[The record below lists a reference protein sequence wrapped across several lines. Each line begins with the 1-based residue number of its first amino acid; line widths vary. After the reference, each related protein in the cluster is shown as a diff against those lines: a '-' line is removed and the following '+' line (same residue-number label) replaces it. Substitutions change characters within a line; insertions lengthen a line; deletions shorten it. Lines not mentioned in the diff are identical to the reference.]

1 MGRQRP
7 SEGFWVGLS
16 HFLPGGGTTH
26 EGTPLEKVYVV
37 VRGEITVVTDETEAT
52 LGPFDSCHI
61 PAGEARTV
69 VNRTNDVASMIVVM
83 PYPDGQPV
91 TTLPRP
97 ASVFD
102 LTGRSA
108 VVTGA
113 TGAFGEQAAYALAGA
128 GAHVTLAG
136 GNTEKL
142 QAVARGHRGRRR
154 GGTTV
159 ARRPAT
165 EQDVEEIVAS
175 AAAAGGGLDIVVA
188 GSGTNMPSPI
198 VDQDPADW
206 DAVMDANVRQSWLL
220 CRAAGR
226 VHDPPGPRRQG
237 HPDVLH
243 PRCARAGQLHG
254 LLPVEGRRGPADQ
267 GAGGGV
273 GAARDQRQRHRPDR
287 LPVGPHRRGCT
298 PRRATAQ
305 LVRENMLRRIP
316 LGRLGEPTDF
326 HGAVQLLASSAS
338 DFMTGSV
345 VYLDGGYTAG

>member
-1 MGRQRP
+1 M
-7 SEGFWVGLS
+7 
-16 HFLPGGGTTH
+16 
-26 EGTPLEKVYVV
+26 
-37 VRGEITVVTDETEAT
+37 
-52 LGPFDSCHI
+52 
-61 PAGEARTV
+61 
-69 VNRTNDVASMIVVM
+69 
-83 PYPDGQPV
+83 

-128 GAHVTLAG
+128 GAHVTRAGANNDKLQSVAQAIADAG
-136 GNTEKL
+136 G
-142 QAVARGHRGRRR
+142 AA
-154 GGTTV
+154 TTV
-159 ARRPAT
+159 PRRPAT
-165 EQDVEEIVAS
+165 EEDVDEIVAS

-188 GSGTNMPSPI
+188 GSGTNIPSPI

-220 CRAAGR
+220 CRAVGR
-226 VHDPPGPRRQG
+226 VMIPQGRGGKVILMSSTRGALGLANYTAYCPSKAAVDLLTKALAVEWGP
-237 HPDVLH
+237 
-243 PRCARAGQLHG
+243 HG
-254 LLPVEGRRGPADQ
+254 INVNAIAPTVFRSDLTAWMYAEEGNGPA
-267 GAGGGV
+267 
-273 GAARDQRQRHRPDR
+273 
-287 LPVGPHRRGCT
+287 
-298 PRRATAQ
+298 
-305 LVRENMLRRIP
+305 VRENMLRRIP

>member
-1 MGRQRP
+1 
-7 SEGFWVGLS
+7 
-16 HFLPGGGTTH
+16 
-26 EGTPLEKVYVV
+26 
-37 VRGEITVVTDETEAT
+37 
-52 LGPFDSCHI
+52 
-61 PAGEARTV
+61 
-69 VNRTNDVASMIVVM
+69 
-83 PYPDGQPV
+83 V

-136 GNTEKL
+136 ANGEKL
-142 QAVARGHRGRRR
+142 RAVAQAIADA
-154 GGTTV
+154 GGTVATV
-159 ARRPAT
+159 RRRPAT
-165 EQDVEEIVAS
+165 EEDVDEIVAS

-188 GSGTNMPSPI
+188 GSGTNIPSPI

-206 DAVMDANVRQSWLL
+206 DTVMDANVRQSWLL

-226 VHDPPGPRRQG
+226 VMIPQGRGGKVILMSSTRGALGLANYTAYCPSKAAVDLLTKALAVEWGP
-237 HPDVLH
+237 
-243 PRCARAGQLHG
+243 HG
-254 LLPVEGRRGPADQ
+254 INVNAIAPTVFRSDLTAWMYAEEGNGPA
-267 GAGGGV
+267 
-273 GAARDQRQRHRPDR
+273 
-287 LPVGPHRRGCT
+287 
-298 PRRATAQ
+298 
-305 LVRENMLRRIP
+305 VRENMLRRIP

>member
-1 MGRQRP
+1 
-7 SEGFWVGLS
+7 
-16 HFLPGGGTTH
+16 
-26 EGTPLEKVYVV
+26 
-37 VRGEITVVTDETEAT
+37 
-52 LGPFDSCHI
+52 
-61 PAGEARTV
+61 
-69 VNRTNDVASMIVVM
+69 
-83 PYPDGQPV
+83 V

-136 GNTEKL
+136 ANNEKL
-142 QAVARGHRGRRR
+142 RAVAQAIADA
-154 GGTTV
+154 GGAVTTV

-165 EQDVEEIVAS
+165 EEDVDEIVAS

-188 GSGTNMPSPI
+188 GSGTNIPSPI

-226 VHDPPGPRRQG
+226 IMIPQG
-237 HPDVLH
+237 RGGKVILMSST
-243 PRCARAGQLHG
+243 RGTLG
-254 LLPVEGRRGPADQ
+254 LANYTAYCPSKAAVDLLTKALAVEW
-267 GAGGGV
+267 
-273 GAARDQRQRHRPDR
+273 
-287 LPVGPHRRGCT
+287 GPHGINVNAIAPTVFRSDL
-298 PRRATAQ
+298 TAWMYAEEGNGPV
-305 LVRENMLRRIP
+305 VRENMLRRIP

-326 HGAVQLLASSAS
+326 HGVVQLLASSAS

>member
-1 MGRQRP
+1 
-7 SEGFWVGLS
+7 
-16 HFLPGGGTTH
+16 
-26 EGTPLEKVYVV
+26 
-37 VRGEITVVTDETEAT
+37 
-52 LGPFDSCHI
+52 
-61 PAGEARTV
+61 
-69 VNRTNDVASMIVVM
+69 
-83 PYPDGQPV
+83 V

-136 GNTEKL
+136 ANDEKL
-142 QAVARGHRGRRR
+142 RAVAQAIADA
-154 GGTTV
+154 GGTVATV
-159 ARRPAT
+159 PRRPAT
-165 EQDVEEIVAS
+165 EEDADEIVAS

-188 GSGTNMPSPI
+188 GSGTNIPSPI

-206 DAVMDANVRQSWLL
+206 DTVMDANVRQSWLL

-226 VHDPPGPRRQG
+226 VMIPQGRGGKVILMSSTRGALGLANYTAYCPSKAAVDLLTKALAVEWGP
-237 HPDVLH
+237 
-243 PRCARAGQLHG
+243 HG
-254 LLPVEGRRGPADQ
+254 INVNAIAPTVFRSDLTAWMYAEEGNGPA
-267 GAGGGV
+267 
-273 GAARDQRQRHRPDR
+273 
-287 LPVGPHRRGCT
+287 
-298 PRRATAQ
+298 
-305 LVRENMLRRIP
+305 VRENMLRRIP

>member
-1 MGRQRP
+1 
-7 SEGFWVGLS
+7 
-16 HFLPGGGTTH
+16 
-26 EGTPLEKVYVV
+26 
-37 VRGEITVVTDETEAT
+37 VTA
-52 LGPFDSCHI
+52 
-61 PAGEARTV
+61 
-69 VNRTNDVASMIVVM
+69 
-83 PYPDGQPV
+83 
-91 TTLPRP
+91 LPRP

-136 GNTEKL
+136 ANTEKL
-142 QAVARGHRGRRR
+142 QAVARAIAD
-154 GGTTV
+154 GGGPVSTV

-165 EQDVEEIVAS
+165 EADADEIVAS
-175 AAAAGGGLDIVVA
+175 AAAAVGGLDIVVA
-188 GSGTNMPSPI
+188 GSGTNIPSPI
-198 VDQDPADW
+198 IDQDPADW

-226 VHDPPGPRRQG
+226 VMIPQGRGGKIILMSSTRGALGLANYTAYCPSKAAVDLLTKALAVEWGP
-237 HPDVLH
+237 
-243 PRCARAGQLHG
+243 HG
-254 LLPVEGRRGPADQ
+254 INVNAIAPTVFRSDLTSWMYAEEGNGPA
-267 GAGGGV
+267 
-273 GAARDQRQRHRPDR
+273 
-287 LPVGPHRRGCT
+287 
-298 PRRATAQ
+298 
-305 LVRENMLRRIP
+305 VRENMLRRIP

>member
-1 MGRQRP
+1 M
-7 SEGFWVGLS
+7 
-16 HFLPGGGTTH
+16 
-26 EGTPLEKVYVV
+26 
-37 VRGEITVVTDETEAT
+37 
-52 LGPFDSCHI
+52 
-61 PAGEARTV
+61 
-69 VNRTNDVASMIVVM
+69 
-83 PYPDGQPV
+83 
-91 TTLPRP
+91 TTLPSP
-97 ASVFD
+97 AAVFD

-108 VVTGA
+108 LVTGA

-136 GNTEKL
+136 ANEEKL
-142 QAVARGHRGRRR
+142 QTVAQAIGDA
-154 GGTTV
+154 GGAATTV

-165 EQDVEEIVAS
+165 EEDVEEIVA
-175 AAAAGGGLDIVVA
+175 AATAAGGGLDIVVA
-188 GSGTNMPSPI
+188 GSGTNIPSPI

-226 VHDPPGPRRQG
+226 VMIPQGRGGKVILMSSTRGALGLANYTAYCPSKAAVDLLTKALAVEWGAHRINVNAIAPTVFRSDLTAWMYAEEGNGP
-237 HPDVLH
+237 
-243 PRCARAGQLHG
+243 
-254 LLPVEGRRGPADQ
+254 
-267 GAGGGV
+267 
-273 GAARDQRQRHRPDR
+273 
-287 LPVGPHRRGCT
+287 
-298 PRRATAQ
+298 

>member
-1 MGRQRP
+1 M
-7 SEGFWVGLS
+7 
-16 HFLPGGGTTH
+16 
-26 EGTPLEKVYVV
+26 
-37 VRGEITVVTDETEAT
+37 
-52 LGPFDSCHI
+52 
-61 PAGEARTV
+61 
-69 VNRTNDVASMIVVM
+69 
-83 PYPDGQPV
+83 

-136 GNTEKL
+136 ANNDKL
-142 QAVARGHRGRRR
+142 QSVAQAIADA
-154 GGTTV
+154 GGAATTV
-159 ARRPAT
+159 PRRPAT
-165 EQDVEEIVAS
+165 GEDVDESVAS

-188 GSGTNMPSPI
+188 GSGTNIPSPI

-226 VHDPPGPRRQG
+226 VMIPQGRGGKVILMSSTRGALGLANYTAYCPSKAAVDLLTKALAVEWGP
-237 HPDVLH
+237 
-243 PRCARAGQLHG
+243 HG
-254 LLPVEGRRGPADQ
+254 INVNAIAPTVFRSDLTAWMYAEEGNGPA
-267 GAGGGV
+267 
-273 GAARDQRQRHRPDR
+273 
-287 LPVGPHRRGCT
+287 
-298 PRRATAQ
+298 
-305 LVRENMLRRIP
+305 VRENMLRRIP